1 MVAFVRRFCIRQVF
15 QRAVA
20 VVVASDGRALVEQQ
34 QEEHQHFS
42 VCKQQFSIFIKIFRH
57 LF

>member
-42 VCKQQFSIFIKIFRH
+42 VCKQQFSIF
-57 LF
+57 